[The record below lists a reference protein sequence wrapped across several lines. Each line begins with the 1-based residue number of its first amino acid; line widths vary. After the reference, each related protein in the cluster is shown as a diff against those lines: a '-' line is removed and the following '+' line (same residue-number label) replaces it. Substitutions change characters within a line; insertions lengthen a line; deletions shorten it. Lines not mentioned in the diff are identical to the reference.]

1 MERLEAIINHFDYIQ
16 NIFTDEVI
24 RSMYSID
31 KDNFLDD
38 VSRIKRGFVV
48 WQSEELNMKAQL
60 YYGAGQRKEGLL
72 TLLLTLEIKAYTMLT
87 SALVKVLMGSLLCGL
102 ARFKDIKMALI
113 MLKQLLKRC
122 LVIDQKTLLC
132 SYYAILR
139 SFVRSNLFMPYLM
152 KDSMQ
157 IPI

>member
-48 WQSEELNMKAQL
+48 WQSEELNMERNNQ
-60 YYGAGQRKEGLL
+60 
-72 TLLLTLEIKAYTMLT
+72 
-87 SALVKVLMGSLLCGL
+87 
-102 ARFKDIKMALI
+102 
-113 MLKQLLKRC
+113 
-122 LVIDQKTLLC
+122 
-132 SYYAILR
+132 
-139 SFVRSNLFMPYLM
+139 
-152 KDSMQ
+152 
-157 IPI
+157 